1 MVDIR
6 LTVRLVL
13 TYIGEIA
20 QHVKAS
26 KFDVTTHG
34 RRVSRTVIAG
44 FDRGTLRVSADDLP
58 RGLEVP
64 SEPLVHHDRRGE
76 VNVGASAHRDVLRQ
90 VWQRGLL
97 GVDVRHK
104 VPGGAVVEID
114 LLGLVGDLYSFSA
127 PAREGNLGALIAGCV
142 TVGQTNLAILV
153 ESVVIGDGVAA
164 GGLDQHALVGFP
176 PGVGG
181 WQGGK
186 LGGFDGGATG
196 FAIDLGAATNF
207 REVVVFPDGRGI
219 P

>member
-1 MVDIR
+1 M
-6 LTVRLVL
+6 
-13 TYIGEIA
+13 
-20 QHVKAS
+20 
-26 KFDVTTHG
+26 
-34 RRVSRTVIAG
+34 
-44 FDRGTLRVSADDLP
+44 
-58 RGLEVP
+58 
-64 SEPLVHHDRRGE
+64 
-76 VNVGASAHRDVLRQ
+76 GASAHRDVLRQ

-186 LGGFDGGATG
+186 LGGFDGAQP
-196 FAIDLGAATNF
+196 DLRSTWVLPPISVRSWYSLTVPLTVTQSPTLTWAAAHV
-207 REVVVFPDGRGI
+207 E
-219 P
+219 